1 MLSLSINPPLRNY
14 ISHPAIS
21 TLMAYYDTVRRTLIM
36 IFALNLSVAILKG
49 GYGLLTNSL
58 SMSADGLHSLL
69 DSSSNIIGLV
79 GISLASRP
87 PDREHPYGHSKFEN
101 FASVGIAVL
110 LFYSCFHLIFEA
122 LDRFQHP
129 SLPQVTPLS
138 FAIMAVTLI
147 INIAVSSYENTL
159 GKKLKSS
166 ILVADSLHT
175 RSDILASIGVI
186 LGLVAANN
194 GYPLADPAIALFIC
208 VLIALTGLHIIRD
221 SSRVLLDRAAI
232 DERVIADL
240 AGSIA
245 GVGSC
250 HNIRTRGPAGEVYV
264 DLHIGVDPSLSIDE
278 AHKVGKEVELTIKSR
293 IKGVSDVVVHLEPW
307 DETGRKN
314 DEKHING

>member
-1 MLSLSINPPLRNY
+1 
-14 ISHPAIS
+14 
-21 TLMAYYDTVRRTLIM
+21 MAYYDTVRRTLIM

-87 PDREHPYGHSKFEN
+87 PDREHPYGHAKFEN

-208 VLIALTGLHIIRD
+208 VLIALTGLHIISD

-314 DEKHING
+314 DEKQING

>member
-1 MLSLSINPPLRNY
+1 
-14 ISHPAIS
+14 
-21 TLMAYYDTVRRTLIM
+21 MAYYDTVRRTLIM
-36 IFALNLSVAILKG
+36 IFALNLSVAFLKG

-58 SMSADGLHSLL
+58 SMSADGMHSLL

-87 PDREHPYGHSKFEN
+87 PDREHPYGHAKFEN

-110 LFYSCFHLIFEA
+110 LFYSCFHLILEA

-129 SLPQVTPLS
+129 THPQVTQLS
-138 FAIMAVTLI
+138 FVIMAVTLI
-147 INIAVSSYENTL
+147 INITVSSYENTL

-175 RSDILASIGVI
+175 RSDILASAGVI
-186 LGLVAANN
+186 LGLVAAKN

-208 VLIALTGLHIIRD
+208 VLIALTGLQIIRE

-232 DERVIADL
+232 DERVIAEL
-240 AGSIA
+240 AGSIDR
-245 GVGSC
+245 VGSC

-278 AHKVGKEVELTIKSR
+278 AHKVGEEVEQTIKSR
-293 IKGVSDVVVHLEPW
+293 IEGVRDVAVHIEPW
-307 DETGRKN
+307 DEAGRTE
-314 DEKHING
+314 DEKNQ